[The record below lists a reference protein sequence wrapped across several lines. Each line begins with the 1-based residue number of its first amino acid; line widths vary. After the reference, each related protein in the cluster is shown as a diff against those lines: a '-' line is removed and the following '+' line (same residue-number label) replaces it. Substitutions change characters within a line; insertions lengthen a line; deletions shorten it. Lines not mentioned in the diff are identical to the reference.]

1 MKSSPD
7 VEIDEITGLRPMSD
21 DEEELINRKFY
32 PASTVLRLQ
41 VLQVLGRVQFR
52 SNSSAEWE

>member
-41 VLQVLGRVQFR
+41 VLQVLGCVQFR